1 MSYDRDTEPH
11 PDGSNPYLIQQA
23 WRPWI
28 ISCVDRMDG
37 KGTQRSL
44 ARAGAYNDQPAIE
57 LQIDRIIRGR
67 WVELVNEMQEAAMK
81 GR

>member
-44 ARAGAYNDQPAIE
+44 ARAGAYIDQPAIE